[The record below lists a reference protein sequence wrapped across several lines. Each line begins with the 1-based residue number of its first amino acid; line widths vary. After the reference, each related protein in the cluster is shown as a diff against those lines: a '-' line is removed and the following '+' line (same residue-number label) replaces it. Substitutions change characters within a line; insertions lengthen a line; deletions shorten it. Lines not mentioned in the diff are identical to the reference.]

1 MHIRVLHRFVGYM
14 ASLLEGC
21 PLLALALGSSI
32 PGIGLECY
40 GFKYVVKL

>member
-21 PLLALALGSSI
+21 PLLALALGSRI
-32 PGIGLECY
+32 PGIGLEC
-40 GFKYVVKL
+40 LSLIHI